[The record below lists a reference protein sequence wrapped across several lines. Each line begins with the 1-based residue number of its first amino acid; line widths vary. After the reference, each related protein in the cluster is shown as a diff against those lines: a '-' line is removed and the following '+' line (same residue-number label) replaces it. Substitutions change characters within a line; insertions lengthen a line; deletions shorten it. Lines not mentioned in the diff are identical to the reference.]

1 MAVVSTGR
9 RTRPSHD
16 GDQDPMSPACP
27 SVPPPVHQLL
37 ALRRARLTGRW
48 LRVAGPIALLAA
60 LAACATSGPQLT
72 ATQEAAVYQSHAK
85 RDYTPPGPPGDPW
98 GPYITEASDKYDVP
112 DAWIRAVIGQ
122 ESSGRLYHGGALVT
136 SPVGAMGLMQ
146 LMPDT
151 YDQMRAKYGMGDDA
165 YDPHNNIL
173 AGTAYIREM
182 YDVFG
187 TPGFLA
193 AYDAGPARLDD
204 YFHRHRQLPTET
216 RRYVARVGGEIAGVY
231 PAARSDADLYAM
243 NNLPIDTP
251 DPRPPRRVLTAQ
263 AMRRERARAAV
274 RYAYATR
281 RSPTV
286 HESGPRA
293 VEEEVAMLP
302 ETGRRGHPAPGVHA
316 ASYAALGGS
325 HRDWPHLIATAS
337 AAERLP
343 HAGWGSTVAAVR
355 HSAAGLHGRLYPARL
370 VSPSPHAVCHHPH
383 GKGVCSGARS

>member
-1 MAVVSTGR
+1 MSQADPALSRSTLL
-9 RTRPSHD
+9 
-16 GDQDPMSPACP
+16 
-27 SVPPPVHQLL
+27 PPESSSRWV
-37 ALRRARLTGRW
+37 GRW
-48 LRVAGPIALLAA
+48 LRLAGPIALLAA

-85 RDYTPPGPPGDPW
+85 RDYTPPGPPDDPW
-98 GPYITEASDKYDVP
+98 GPYITEASAKYDVP

-216 RRYVARVGGEIAGVY
+216 RRYVARVGEEIAGIY

-243 NNLPIDTP
+243 HSLPINTP
-251 DPRPPRRVLTAQ
+251 DPSPPRRVLTAQ
-263 AMRRERARAAV
+263 ALRRERARAAV
-274 RYAYATR
+274 RYAYAAR
-281 RSPTV
+281 RSPMV
-286 HESGPRA
+286 RESGQRA
-293 VEEEVAMLP
+293 AEEEVAMLP
-302 ETGRRGHPAPGVHA
+302 ETGRGRAHPAPTLRT
-316 ASYAALGGS
+316 ASYAALGGA
-325 HRDWPHLIATAS
+325 HRDWPRLIATAS
-337 AAERLP
+337 AAERVP
-343 HAGWGSTVAAVR
+343 HAGWGNTFATVR
-355 HSAAGLHGRLYPARL
+355 HPAAEALHGRFYPARV
-370 VSPSPHAVCHHPH
+370 VSPSPRAICHHAHGKAVCT
-383 GKGVCSGARS
+383 SARS